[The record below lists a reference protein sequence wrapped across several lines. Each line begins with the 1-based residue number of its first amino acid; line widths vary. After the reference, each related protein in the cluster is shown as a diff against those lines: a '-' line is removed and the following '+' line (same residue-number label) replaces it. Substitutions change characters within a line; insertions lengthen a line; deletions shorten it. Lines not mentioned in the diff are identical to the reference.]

1 MDMDNFKKTL
11 TDASSY
17 VTRAVQVSD
26 DNQVKELS
34 HTLEIVQLG
43 IVVALCLEMRWC
55 LVRRCGCSLLG
66 NVDAH
71 C

>member
-26 DNQVKELS
+26 DNQVKELT

-43 IVVALCLEMRWC
+43 IVVALCLEM
-55 LVRRCGCSLLG
+55 LG
-66 NVDAH
+66 DVVAH